1 MNHIR
6 KYSMALLLLMA
17 LAISLKMDVFA
28 QKSASITNPIAA
40 MNDGDR
46 SWTARP
52 QQQTLSAANLLKVD
66 LYRVN
71 SECNGFEA
79 VVKDLPTETAMDAA
93 IEETLA
99 YTTNGDF
106 EIAGYRLKTVDS
118 IATIDLRL
126 PPDSPRT
133 FLSLAPCEAY
143 TILGSLRETL
153 IKMRSLVLVG
163 LILPIKGK
171 RFLSSIIDYFPKGYG

>member
-6 KYSMALLLLMA
+6 KYSMPLLLLMV
-17 LAISLKMDVFA
+17 LAIYLKMDVFA
-28 QKSASITNPIAA
+28 QKPVSMVNPITAIDHA
-40 MNDGDR
+40 DR

-52 QQQTLSAANLLKVD
+52 QQQTLSAANLLTVD

-71 SECNGFEA
+71 GECNGFEA
-79 VVKDLPTETAMDAA
+79 VPKDLPTETAMDAA

-106 EIAGYRLKTVDS
+106 EIAGYRLKTTDS
-118 IATIDLRL
+118 VATIDLRL

-153 IKMRSLVLVG
+153 IKNEIFGVSRVNFTYQGEEIPL
-163 LILPIKGK
+163 
-171 RFLSSIIDYFPKGYG
+171 